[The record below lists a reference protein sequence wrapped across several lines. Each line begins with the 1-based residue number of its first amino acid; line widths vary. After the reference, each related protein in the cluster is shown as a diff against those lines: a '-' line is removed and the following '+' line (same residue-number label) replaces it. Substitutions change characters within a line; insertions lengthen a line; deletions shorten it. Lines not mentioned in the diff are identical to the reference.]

1 MEHET
6 TTELKCLFCTSTQ
19 FEIPEENYEPK
30 SGDMLKCANCGRLND
45 YDSMMRVVSKEAE
58 VWGEKVAGDLVKDLE
73 KELKKAFK

>member
-6 TTELKCLFCTSTQ
+6 TTELKCFFYTSTQ

-45 YDSMMRVVSKEAE
+45 YNALMKVAEKEAE
-58 VWGEKVAGDLVKDLE
+58 AWGEKVAEDLWKEAE
-73 KELKKAFK
+73 KKLKKVFK

>member
-19 FEIPEENYEPK
+19 FELPKEDYEPQ

-45 YDSMMRVVSKEAE
+45 YDSMMKVVSKEAE
-58 VWGEKVAGDLVKDLE
+58 VWSEKVAGDLMKDLE
-73 KELKKAFK
+73 KELKKALK

>member
-19 FEIPEENYEPK
+19 FELPSENYEPQ

-45 YDSMMRVVSKEAE
+45 YDSMMRIAKKAAAAR
-58 VWGEKVAGDLVKDLE
+58 GEKIAKNIINDFE
-73 KELKKAFK
+73 KELKKVIK